1 MLKYDTY
8 QFLKVEINCFFRFST
23 DLMWYFVK
31 KIDLKL
37 LIVEDEYS
45 LKQSMIDYLS
55 ASSYLC
61 ESSSN
66 YQDALEKIELYDY
79 DCIILDI
86 MLPDGSGLD
95 LLKNLKE
102 NNKTDGIII
111 ISAKGELDDKINGI
125 EMGADDYLAKPFHL
139 SELAVRVA
147 AIIRRKSFQG
157 KSNII
162 LGNISIDVKG
172 KTVTVEDKEL
182 DLTQKEYQLLI
193 YLAINKNR
201 VLSKNAIAQHLWG
214 DDMDFPDN
222 FDFIY
227 AHIKNLRKKIVAAGS
242 EDCIRSI
249 YGEGYKMQ
257 IA

>member
-1 MLKYDTY
+1 
-8 QFLKVEINCFFRFST
+8 
-23 DLMWYFVK
+23 
-31 KIDLKL
+31 LKL
-37 LIVEDEYS
+37 LIVEDEFS
-45 LKQSMIDYLS
+45 LRQSMIEFLT

-66 YQDALEKIELYDY
+66 YHDALEKIELYDY

-95 LLKNLKE
+95 LLKNLKQ

-139 SELAVRVA
+139 SELAVRVSS
-147 AIIRRKSFQG
+147 IIRRKSFQG
-157 KSNII
+157 KSQIMI
-162 LGNISIDVKG
+162 GNISIDIQAKRVM
-172 KTVTVEDKEL
+172 VENKEL

-201 VLSKNAIAQHLWG
+201 ILSKNAIAQHLWG

-227 AHIKNLRKKIVAAGS
+227 AHIKNLRKKMIAAGS

>member
-1 MLKYDTY
+1 M
-8 QFLKVEINCFFRFST
+8 
-23 DLMWYFVK
+23 
-31 KIDLKL
+31 KL

-45 LKQSMIDYLS
+45 LRHSMIEFLTT
-55 ASSYLC
+55 SSYLC

-95 LLKNLKE
+95 LLKSLKQ
-102 NNKTDGIII
+102 NNKSDGIII

-157 KSNII
+157 KSNLIF
-162 LGNISIDVKG
+162 GNISIDIQG
-172 KTVTVEDKEL
+172 KRVTIENKEL

-222 FDFIY
+222 YDFIY

>member
-1 MLKYDTY
+1 
-8 QFLKVEINCFFRFST
+8 
-23 DLMWYFVK
+23 
-31 KIDLKL
+31 LKL
-37 LIVEDEYS
+37 LIIEDEFL
-45 LKQSMIDYLS
+45 LKQSMVDFLT

-61 ESSSN
+61 ESASN

-86 MLPDGSGLD
+86 MLPDRSGLN
-95 LLKNLKE
+95 LLKSLKE
-102 NNKTDGIII
+102 NNKSEGVII
-111 ISAKGELDDKINGI
+111 ISAKGALDDKIRGI

-157 KSNII
+157 KSYMN
-162 LGNISIDVKG
+162 LGNIIIDIQG
-172 KTVTVEDKEL
+172 KHVTVENKEL
-182 DLTQKEYQLLI
+182 DLTQKEYQLLL

-222 FDFIY
+222 YDFIY
-227 AHIKNLRKKIVAAGS
+227 AHIKNLRKKLVAAGA

-257 IA
+257 IT

>member
-1 MLKYDTY
+1 
-8 QFLKVEINCFFRFST
+8 
-23 DLMWYFVK
+23 MWYFVK
-31 KIDLKL
+31 KLELKL
-37 LIVEDEYS
+37 LIIEDEFS
-45 LKQSMIDYLS
+45 LKQSMVDFLT
-55 ASSYLC
+55 AGSYLC
-61 ESSSN
+61 ESASN
-66 YQDALEKIELYDY
+66 YHDALEKIELHEY

-95 LLKNLKE
+95 LLKSLKQ
-102 NNKTDGIII
+102 NNKSDGVII
-111 ISAKGELDDKINGI
+111 ISAKGELDDKIEGI

-139 SELAVRVA
+139 SELAVRIA

-157 KSNII
+157 KSYMT
-162 LGNISIDVKG
+162 LGNIIIDIPG
-172 KTVTVEDKEL
+172 KRVTVDNREL
-182 DLTQKEYQLLI
+182 DLTQKEYQLLL

-222 FDFIY
+222 YDFIY
-227 AHIKNLRKKIVAAGS
+227 AHIKNLRKKLVVAGTD
-242 EDCIRSI
+242 DCIRSI